1 MNPPKKFHTRTEYE
15 ALNNLLFQ
23 IEKGA
28 NSKILEIKLF
38 GDQARNIASCI
49 SQMQEKINQLQQ
61 DLIKT
66 QIQLIE
72 AQKQAIEFAKEQKI
86 TVKLEGGRF

>member
-1 MNPPKKFHTRTEYE
+1 MNPPKKFHTRTEHD

-28 NSKILEIKLF
+28 DSKILEIKLM
-38 GDQARNIASCI
+38 GDQARGVAVCI

-61 DLIKT
+61 DLLKT
-66 QIQLIE
+66 QSQLIE